1 MGLIFEWDAKKA
13 KSNLAKHGIS
23 FEEAATTFKDE
34 DQITFEDDS
43 SSYGEV
49 RYLSIGMSG
58 NLQLLLVVHAELDIR
73 DSMICIRIISAR
85 KATRAEIKA
94 YEKN

>member
-13 KSNLAKHGIS
+13 KSNLTKHGIS

-43 SSYGEV
+43 NSYGEV
-49 RYLSIGMSG
+49 LYLSIG
-58 NLQLLLVVHAELDIR
+58 
-73 DSMICIRIISAR
+73 ICPVTYSCCWLFIL
-85 KATRAEIKA
+85 
-94 YEKN
+94 N